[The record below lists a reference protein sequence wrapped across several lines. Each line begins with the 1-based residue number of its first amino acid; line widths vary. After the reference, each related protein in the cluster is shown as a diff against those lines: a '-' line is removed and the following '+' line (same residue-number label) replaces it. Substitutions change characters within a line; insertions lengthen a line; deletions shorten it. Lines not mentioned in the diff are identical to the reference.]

1 MVFLIKRSPTL
12 WVDFAMRPMHSIAA
26 VNAFDATRRNDVN
39 LRRLQHVVALAE
51 TVNFARAAD
60 SVNLSQPA
68 FSRSIQ
74 ALERELGVA
83 LFDRTER
90 RAHLTAYGKLFV
102 ERAKMILAE
111 ERELRRDVDM
121 MKHYELGEV
130 FFGTGPYPASGLL
143 VPILKEM
150 IENYP
155 KLCIRVEVAHWPY
168 LLELLQAEKL
178 EFVIADTREV
188 MDSPIFA
195 VTPLPQLRLSCYC
208 RAGHPLLSKKDLS
221 VTDLASFP
229 LASVTHPQSVLI
241 QMARELNSTKQPE
254 KLFALECG
262 NLFVAEELAL
272 RTDMILVAPQPLA
285 GTRAR
290 KNPLIE
296 IKPKHN
302 FIQHTHFGVITL
314 KHRTTSP
321 AAAIIIKMAQAIL
334 AESLTAETGVAK
346 PKVARRRKQ
355 S

>member
-1 MVFLIKRSPTL
+1 
-12 WVDFAMRPMHSIAA
+12 
-26 VNAFDATRRNDVN
+26 VN

-60 SVNLSQPA
+60 SVHLSQPA

-74 ALERELGVA
+74 GLERELGVA

-102 ERAKMILAE
+102 DRAKMILAE
-111 ERELRRDVDM
+111 ERELRRDVEM
-121 MKHYELGEV
+121 MKNYEFGEV
-130 FFGTGPYPASGLL
+130 HFGTGPLPAAGIL

-178 EFVIADTREV
+178 EFVIADIREI

-208 RAGHPLLSKKDLS
+208 RAGHPLLSKKDLAI
-221 VTDLASFP
+221 TDLASFP
-229 LASVTHPQSVLI
+229 LASVTHPQSVLV
-241 QMARELNSTKQPE
+241 QTARELNSTKQPE

-262 NLFVAEELAL
+262 NLFVAEEVAL
-272 RTDMILVAPQPLA
+272 KTDMILVAPQPLS
-285 GTRAR
+285 GTKAR
-290 KNPLIE
+290 QNSLIE
-296 IKPKHN
+296 LKPRYN
-302 FIQHTHFGVITL
+302 FIQHTHFGVITM
-314 KHRTTSP
+314 KHRTASP
-321 AAAIIIKMAQAIL
+321 AASIIIKMAQAIL
-334 AESLTAETGVAK
+334 QYSLTGASSEA
-346 PKVARRRKQ
+346 PQVARQK
-355 S
+355 